1 MGKIRTSQQ
10 LQQLFQKSKEE
21 KEKQTLEKQ
30 ELMRLKRSESQKK
43 YRDKHKVEAKLYF
56 LLYRQKNKERLRA
69 YQAEYRKREGNREK
83 NIAYQ
88 EIYRQNHKEIR
99 VIDENTNT
107 VKRVS
112 ESIESPP
119 IKSKKQLK
127 ELYQKWLKN
136 LQIME
141 PHLTGFKLYC
151 NQLMQESL
159 KQTLMGRKKLSIEQ
173 VRDKVKDLQELIADL
188 QERRRQT
195 TNDEEKNDLT
205 KKIALANGNLSTYKR
220 KYKSLFPKPKKE
232 KPLIT
237 RSIVRNKLEEIEQK
251 AKQLIANAKDD
262 KEKKMWEERLM
273 IVKLRYK
280 YSYC

>member
-112 ESIESPP
+112 ESIESPQ
-119 IKSKKQLK
+119 IKSKKQVK

-151 NQLMQESL
+151 NQLMQKSIEREL
-159 KQTLMGRKKLSIEQ
+159 NMRKKETTPTEEIQ
-173 VRDKVKDLQELIADL
+173 QPVKTQFQRL
-188 QERRRQT
+188 
-195 TNDEEKNDLT
+195 EEK
-205 KKIALANGNLSTYKR
+205 A
-220 KYKSLFPKPKKE
+220 KSLM
-232 KPLIT
+232 
-237 RSIVRNKLEEIEQK
+237 EQ
-251 AKQLIANAKDD
+251 ASTT
-262 KEKKMWEERLM
+262 EERKRIEEQLYYA
-273 IVKLRYK
+273 KLRYK
-280 YSYC
+280 YSHC